1 MTPDAKKKRPTKESP
16 STASVVKKAKV
27 DTIQHRS
34 EQDHKSNHNHQLGV
48 EEGSFKPMTLT
59 DIRNQISSLNSKV
72 PIVPSCGLDPNDHE
86 AVKAW
91 AAEMQTVIEEFNLL
105 LCCISTATY
114 KWGTDRSGAADQ
126 NLGLLNSEL
135 INAQDQIGSSI
146 SPKLTNVLA
155 PVVELVSYKTIVTTS
170 PETGEKTKL
179 NYFKTQDNDPDFML
193 LCNTVLCRNAVMLR
207 MVLMTN
213 VHKVEK
219 CITDYIK
226 ATKKDGE
233 HSRGFA
239 Y

>member
-1 MTPDAKKKRPTKESP
+1 MIPAKKKRTIKESP
-16 STASVVKKAKV
+16 SAAIVTKKAKV
-27 DTIQHRS
+27 DTIKGH
-34 EQDHKSNHNHQLGV
+34 HTSNHDNKNV
-48 EEGSFKPMTLT
+48 EDGTFKPMSLT
-59 DIRNQISSLNSKV
+59 EIRNKISLLNSQ
-72 PIVPSCGLDPNDHE
+72 VPSVPSGGLDPTNGE
-86 AVKAW
+86 AVKSW
-91 AAEMQTVIEEFNLL
+91 ATQMQTVIEEFNLL

-135 INAQDQIGSSI
+135 TNAQDQISSSI
-146 SPKLTNVLA
+146 SQKLTNVLA
-155 PVVELVSYKTIVTTS
+155 PVVELVSYKTVVTNN

-179 NYFKTQDNDPDFML
+179 NYFKTQDNDPDFMI
-193 LCNTVLCRNAVMLR
+193 LCNKVLCRNAVMLR

-213 VHKVEK
+213 FHKVEK
-219 CITDYIK
+219 CITDYIQ